1 MKSNL
6 LLSKIQLIQSEYKT
20 LLTALL
26 PKLKSHNAPEAL
38 DEINL
43 FWFRHIEEV
52 QLYLKSW
59 FVGENSYIFTAAT
72 YMDFDDNEHLPFLI
86 IGEKH
91 VLDDP
96 LIRYST
102 MQNKIPKGKDSEI
115 LHEQIEITAEDN
127 LKLLENVRKEILI
140 LPLRL
145 LNQSNDHNLL
155 YIAEKQAFIS
165 LFNGI
170 NSINDYFLKCNSI
183 KDIRKVLT

>member
-6 LLSKIQLIQSEYKT
+6 LLNKIQLIQSEYKT
-20 LLTALL
+20 LLAALL
-26 PKLKSHNAPEAL
+26 PKLKSHHAPEAL

-43 FWFRHIEEV
+43 FWLRHIEEV

-59 FVGENSYIFTAAT
+59 FPGKDSYVFTAAA

-102 MQNKIPKGKDSEI
+102 MQTKMPEGKMQNFCIS
-115 LHEQIEITAEDN
+115 
-127 LKLLENVRKEILI
+127 KLE
-140 LPLRL
+140 
-145 LNQSNDHNLL
+145 
-155 YIAEKQAFIS
+155 
-165 LFNGI
+165 
-170 NSINDYFLKCNSI
+170 
-183 KDIRKVLT
+183 

>member
-6 LLSKIQLIQSEYKT
+6 LLNKIQLIQSEYKT
-20 LLTALL
+20 LLAALL
-26 PKLKSHNAPEAL
+26 PKLKNRHAPEAL

-43 FWFRHIEEV
+43 FWLRHIDEV

-59 FVGENSYIFTAAT
+59 FPGKNSYVFTATT
-72 YMDFDDNEHLPFLI
+72 YMNFDDNEHLPFLI

-102 MQNKIPKGKDSEI
+102 MQTKMPEGKEAES
-115 LHEQIEITAEDN
+115 LYKQIGVTAEDN
-127 LKLLENVRKEILI
+127 LKLLENIREEILI
-140 LPLRL
+140 LPFRL
-145 LNQSNDHNLL
+145 LNQSNDHNSL
-155 YIAEKQAFIS
+155 YKAGEEAFIS

-170 NSINDYFLKCNSI
+170 NSLNDYF
-183 KDIRKVLT
+183 VT